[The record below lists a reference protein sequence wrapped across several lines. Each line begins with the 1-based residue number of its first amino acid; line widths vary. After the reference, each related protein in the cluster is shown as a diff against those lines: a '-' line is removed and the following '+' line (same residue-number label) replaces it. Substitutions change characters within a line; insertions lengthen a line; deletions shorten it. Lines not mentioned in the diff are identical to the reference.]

1 MLKLLLGRAGSGK
14 TGAILSEIS
23 ALTEKKTGKTIY
35 IVPEQYSHDAERE
48 LVAVCPDD
56 VSLYAEV
63 LSFSRLAGRVF
74 QEVGGLAEKTLD
86 KGGRVLTM
94 SLAVAKAAPKLKV
107 YSFGQNKTDF
117 LISLIAAYDELR
129 SSCVDNIRL
138 AGAADCLDKSFRDKI
153 EDIALIFECYD
164 EIREKS
170 GLDPRDKLD
179 MLIEGIENCT
189 LFDGANIFIDGFS
202 DFTAQ
207 EMRVIDEILRK
218 DCNITAALTTPS
230 IDNNDSCF
238 ALPTKTARSLMAL
251 ASARRVKCSVEAL
264 KKEDKYDAL
273 SYLEKSLFDHSF
285 SSFDGMAN
293 NISVITAATPAEEL
307 SFAAS
312 QAHKLAR
319 EGYRWREIAI
329 VSPDWGKYAPLA
341 SGIMRKYDIPFN
353 SSEKSD
359 VLSKPILS
367 FLTSALELM
376 GSSWNHESMFRY
388 VKTGFAGANSEDID
402 LIENYVIRWGIKGEA
417 FWLRDEGWK
426 MHPQG
431 YSETMTE
438 GDKLTLRRVNEIRRA
453 IADPLSVLSNGLRN
467 AETAIGKAQAMYDF
481 FERSA
486 LYDKLVLKTEEL
498 YERGENRMADEYSQL
513 WELLMKALQQFA
525 DIMGDSPLDTDEFV
539 RLFRLMLS
547 QYEIGAIPSS
557 VDAVG
562 IGDMRRMR
570 GRGIKHLFILGVTDS
585 AMPSFSTGADI
596 FSEEERDAL
605 RDAGIELPN
614 SSDESMERELGLIYS
629 SFTMPSES
637 LTISCPAYARRSFIA
652 TRVMKVFALPERTVD
667 DSIYLESESAVL
679 ELAASPVIG
688 GRSADLAKAYY
699 ASVPEKKA
707 SIDMLLAAAKMPRGR
722 LSHITAENLYSRK
735 LTLSASRLDS
745 FYSCRFSYFLKYGL
759 KLKRREEASLD
770 APESGTFVHF
780 ILENV
785 TREVMKKGGY
795 RVSDDDEIIALSRL
809 YASEYA
815 DKKLGGLDD
824 KSGRF
829 KYLFN
834 RLCDDAERIALNM
847 ARELR
852 KSDFKPLAFE
862 LSFANGGDLPVI
874 SVEGKEG
881 SVLVNG
887 VVDRIDGYLH
897 DGKLYL
903 RVVDYKTGRK
913 VFKLG
918 DIVNGMSMQM
928 LIYLFALQNEGSELF
943 KNEIV
948 PAGVLYAPAR
958 DPITSVSGNVS
969 DDELLKEKLKNIK
982 RTGLILDDPE
992 IVAAME
998 SGDKKE
1004 YIPVTVKKDGTLS
1017 GDSLVSLEELGEISR
1032 HIDSL
1037 IAAMGDEVRRGSITA
1052 DPYFKGVQD
1061 NACLYCDYFGA
1072 CHFKTAS
1079 ADDRFRFTPSLKAP
1093 EAKKRIRGENNGR
1106 N

>member
-14 TGAILSEIS
+14 TGALLREIS
-23 ALTEKKTGKTIY
+23 ALTEKKIGKTIY

-48 LVAVCPDD
+48 LVTVCPDD

-94 SLAVAKAAPKLKV
+94 SLAVAEAAPKLKV

-117 LISLIAAYDELR
+117 LLSLISAYDELR
-129 SSCVDNIRL
+129 ASCVDNLRL
-138 AGAADCLDKSFRDKI
+138 ADAADGLDESFRDKI
-153 EDIALIFECYD
+153 SDIALIFECYD
-164 EIREKS
+164 RIREKS

-179 MLIEGIENCT
+179 KLIEGIEGCT
-189 LFDGANIFIDGFS
+189 LFDGANVFIDGFS
-202 DFTAQ
+202 DFTMQ

-218 DCNITAALTTPS
+218 ECDITVALTTPS
-230 IDNNDSCF
+230 IDNSDSCF
-238 ALPTKTARSLMAL
+238 SLPSKTARSLMAL
-251 ASARRVKCSVEAL
+251 ASTRRVRCAVETL
-264 KKEDKYDAL
+264 KKDDNGGSL
-273 SYLEKSLFDHSF
+273 CYLEKSLFDHRF
-285 SSFDGMAN
+285 SSFDGNAD
-293 NISVITAATPAEEL
+293 NISVVTAASPSEEL
-307 SFAAS
+307 SFAAAE
-312 QAHKLAR
+312 AHRLAR
-319 EGYRWREIAI
+319 SGARWREIAI

-341 SGIMRKYDIPFN
+341 SGILHKYHVPFN

-367 FLTSALELM
+367 FVTSALELI
-376 GSSWNHESMFRY
+376 GSSWNHEAMFRY
-388 VKTGFAGANSEDID
+388 VKTGFAGANPEDID
-402 LIENYVIRWGIKGEA
+402 LIENYVIRWGIKGET
-417 FWLRDEGWK
+417 FWLRDADWK

-438 GDKLTLRRVNEIRRA
+438 GDKLTLRRVNEIRRS
-453 IADPLSVLSNGLRN
+453 ITDPLGVLSRGLKN
-467 AETAIGKAQAMYDF
+467 AETAIEKAQALYEF

-513 WELLMKALQQFA
+513 WELLLNALRQFA
-525 DIMGDSPLDTDEFV
+525 DIMGEAPLGTDEFV

-562 IGDMRRMR
+562 VGDMRRMR
-570 GRGIKHLFILGVTDS
+570 GRGIKHLFILGASDS
-585 AMPSFSTGADI
+585 AMPSLQTGGDI

-605 RDAGIELPN
+605 RDAGIDLTN
-614 SSDESMERELGLIYS
+614 SADECMERELGLINS
-629 SFTMPSES
+629 SFTMPSDS
-637 LTISCPAYARRSFIA
+637 LTITCPAYSRRSFIA
-652 TRVMKVFALPERTVD
+652 TRIMKVFSLPERTVD
-667 DSIYLESESAVL
+667 DSINLESESAVF
-679 ELAASPVIG
+679 ELAASPIIG
-688 GRSADLAKAYY
+688 GRSADLAKAYF
-699 ASVPEKKA
+699 AAIPEKRSA
-707 SIDMLLAAAKMPRGR
+707 LEMLVAAAKMPRGR
-722 LSHITAENLYSRK
+722 LSHITAENLYSRNIS
-735 LTLSASRLDS
+735 LSASKLDK

-759 KLKRREEASLD
+759 KLRRREEASLD

-785 TREVMKKGGY
+785 TREVMKSGGY
-795 RVSDDDEIIALSRL
+795 HTCTDEEIIALSKR
-809 YASEYA
+809 YSVEYA
-815 DKKLGGLDD
+815 EKKLGGLEE

-829 KYLFN
+829 RYLFN

-852 KSDFKPLAFE
+852 KSDFEPLAFE
-862 LSFANGGDLPVI
+862 LSFAKDGDLPAI
-874 SVEGKEG
+874 SVEGREG
-881 SVLVNG
+881 SVSVNG
-887 VVDRIDGYLH
+887 VVDRIDGYIH
-897 DGKLYL
+897 DGKLYI

-918 DIVNGMSMQM
+918 DILNGMSMQM

-943 KNEIV
+943 KKEIV

-958 DPITSVSGNVS
+958 DPITSVQGNVS
-969 DDELLKEKLKNIK
+969 DEELMKEKLKNTK
-982 RTGLILDDPE
+982 RTGLILNDPA

-1004 YIPVTVKKDGTLS
+1004 YIPVSVNKDGAIS
-1017 GDSLVSLEELGEISR
+1017 GESLVSLEELGEISR

-1072 CHFKTAS
+1072 CHFRVAS

-1093 EAKKRIRGENNGR
+1093 EAMKRIRGEKNGR